1 MRKIKFLSAM
11 FLTVLLMASCGTAV
25 IARDGECRVTVTSK
39 GKSVSLSED
48 NAAKLTILA
57 EKALS
62 DEYTG
67 ITELFLLVPDEEMKR
82 FGREGLSVIVEY
94 ANTHKI
100 PVSMIDHDIEKPEE
114 ANIVSYYKNV
124 DTITVLIDDDD
135 RYIMANGSVFLF
147 PQEYYDELMSY
158 LQ

>member
-1 MRKIKFLSAM
+1 MKKIKLLLAV
-11 FLTVLLMASCGTAV
+11 FLTVLLMTSCNAAAV
-25 IARDGECRVTVTSK
+25 TRDGRCRVTVTSK
-39 GKSVSLSED
+39 GKSV
-48 NAAKLTILA
+48 ALTENTAERLTMLA

-67 ITELFLLVPDEEMKR
+67 VTEMLLLIPDDEVKR

-94 ANTHKI
+94 ADTHKI
-100 PVSMIDHDIEKPEE
+100 PVSAFDLDIEAPEE
-114 ANIVSYYKNV
+114 ANIVSYDKNV
-124 DTITVLIDDDD
+124 DTITVLTDDDN

-147 PQEYYDELMSY
+147 PQEYYDELTSY

>member
-1 MRKIKFLSAM
+1 MRKIKFLSAI

-25 IARDGECRVTVTSK
+25 IARDGECRVTVISK
-39 GKSVSLSED
+39 GKRVTLTED
-48 NAAKLTILA
+48 TAARLTMLA

-67 ITELFLLVPDEEMKR
+67 ITGLMLLVPDEEVKR

-100 PVSMIDHDIEKPEE
+100 PVSMVDHGIEKPEE

-124 DTITVLIDDDD
+124 DTITVLIDDDKS
-135 RYIMANGSVFLF
+135 YIMANGSVFWF

>member
-25 IARDGECRVTVTSK
+25 ITRDGECRVTVTSK

-114 ANIVSYYKNV
+114 ANIVSYDKDV
-124 DTITVLIDDDD
+124 DRITVLIDDDNS
-135 RYIMANGSVFLF
+135 YIIATSSVFLF
-147 PQEYYDELMSY
+147 PREYYDELMSC

>member
-1 MRKIKFLSAM
+1 MKKIKFLSAI
-11 FLTVLLMASCGTAV
+11 FLTVLLMTSCGTAV
-25 IARDGECRVTVTSK
+25 TARDGECRVTVTSK

-67 ITELFLLVPDEEMKR
+67 ITEMLLLVSDDEVKR
-82 FGREGLSVIVEY
+82 FGREGLSVTVEY

-100 PVSMIDHDIEKPEE
+100 PVSMIDYDIEKPEE

-147 PQEYYDELMSY
+147 PQEYYDELTSY

>member
-1 MRKIKFLSAM
+1 MKKIKLLCAI
-11 FLTVLLMASCGTAV
+11 FLTTLLMTSCGTAV

-62 DEYTG
+62 DKNTG
-67 ITELFLLVPDEEMKR
+67 ITEMLLLVSDDEVKR
-82 FGREGLSVIVEY
+82 FGREGLSVAVEY

-100 PVSMIDHDIEKPEE
+100 PVSMVEYDIEKPEE
-114 ANIVSYYKNV
+114 ANIVSYDKDV
-124 DTITVLIDDDD
+124 DTITVLIDDDKS
-135 RYIMANGSVFLF
+135 YIMANGSVFWF
-147 PQEYYDELMSY
+147 PQEYYYELMSY